1 MHPGNDIKNCQAD
14 PTTGTSPGEGVE
26 IGEFLQNSKFVD
38 YQKNFTAR
46 LLPGNNI
53 KNCQADPTR
62 GTSPG
67 EGVEIV
73 EFLQN
78 SKFVDSQKKFTA
90 RLLECT

>member
-1 MHPGNDIKNCQAD
+1 MHAGNDIKNCQAD
-14 PTTGTSPGEGVE
+14 PTRGTSPGEGVE
-26 IGEFLQNSKFVD
+26 IFEFLQNSKFVD
-38 YQKNFTAR
+38 YQKKFNGTIAWMH
-46 LLPGNNI
+46 PGNDI

-78 SKFVDSQKKFTA
+78 SK
-90 RLLECT
+90 